1 MKKKFVLILAT
12 LMCVSL
18 CACGGAESTSAN
30 NTDTKT
36 EESTSASSTETQ
48 ALDSGFVPVATE
60 KPTETEGNEQT
71 IEEAIDESNLEKYYD
86 VTEFIGTPRLETV
99 TIPRPVG
106 KDKEKETLTVIY
118 SKYVIIEPGNEWDVR
133 NEYEIV
139 KNDAIKVACSYY
151 AILTDN
157 NTPDD
162 YSDDLL
168 AYIFTT
174 PVEE

>member
-1 MKKKFVLILAT
+1 MKKMILG
-12 LMCVSL
+12 LVMVVMMLGCVG
-18 CACGGAESTSAN
+18 CGKEEAKNAKEIAEI
-30 NTDTKT
+30 
-36 EESTSASSTETQ
+36 ASENE
-48 ALDSGFVPVATE
+48 GFVPEQVVEEPVITEEVA
-60 KPTETEGNEQT
+60 QD
-71 IEEAIDESNLEKYYD
+71 IEEVIDENNLEKYYD

>member
-1 MKKKFVLILAT
+1 MILGFAMVVMM
-12 LMCVSL
+12 LGCVG
-18 CACGGAESTSAN
+18 CGKEEVKNVEEIVEITSEN
-30 NTDTKT
+30 
-36 EESTSASSTETQ
+36 E
-48 ALDSGFVPVATE
+48 GFVPEIVTEEEPVITEEVA
-60 KPTETEGNEQT
+60 QD
-71 IEEAIDESNLEKYYD
+71 IEEVIDESNLEKYYD
-86 VTEFIGTPRLETV
+86 VTEFIGTPRLETA

-157 NTPDD
+157 NTPND

-174 PVEE
+174 PIEE

>member
-1 MKKKFVLILAT
+1 MKKMILGFAMVVMVLG
-12 LMCVSL
+12 CVG
-18 CACGGAESTSAN
+18 CGKEEVKNVEEIVEITS
-30 NTDTKT
+30 
-36 EESTSASSTETQ
+36 
-48 ALDSGFVPVATE
+48 DSKNEGFVPEQVTEEEPVITEEVAQDIKE
-60 KPTETEGNEQT
+60 V
-71 IEEAIDESNLEKYYD
+71 IDENNLEKYYD
-86 VTEFIGTPRLETV
+86 VTEFVGAPRLETV
-99 TIPRPVG
+99 TIPRPIG

-139 KNDAIKVACSYY
+139 KNDAIEVARSYY

-174 PVEE
+174 PIEK